1 MPFTLTR
8 RTLIGNRLALA
19 LPSMARARTGDR
31 KAADARLVAE
41 IF

>member
-8 RTLIGNRLALA
+8 RTLIGSGVALA
-19 LPSMARARTGDR
+19 LPSVARANAPDL
-31 KAADARLVAE
+31 KADVARLVAE